1 MWCVFGRSA
10 GFPLGKSAL
19 LGSHL
24 GELIFASVTGAAG
37 LHKWEVSWLG
47 FPRREGSAAR
57 DSRALLTSINR
68 RSASWA
74 SLAGKAQLRQ
84 GIEKG
89 AADLH
94 KKEVS

>member
-1 MWCVFGRSA
+1 MSSGDLLAS
-10 GFPLGKSAL
+10 L
-19 LGSHL
+19 LGSQL
-24 GELIFASVTGAAG
+24 CWAPIWGKLSFASVTGAAG